1 MILIIIYT
9 IISFLLDGLI
19 SNYIPVNI
27 NELSYLTTIYSV
39 ISIVVIYNYFENEKK
54 YLIIITIL
62 ALLFDIVYTNTF
74 PLNIIIF
81 IAIYMLIK
89 TLNYYIPNNLFTIN
103 IKTILSMTIYHI
115 LSYLILLLVHYND
128 YPIKLLYITIYKSII
143 MTIIYTTVSY
153 IITKKLYNKYY
164 DKKIK

>member
-9 IISFLLDGLI
+9 IISFLLDGLM

-81 IAIYMLIK
+81 IAIY
-89 TLNYYIPNNLFTIN
+89 IN
-103 IKTILSMTIYHI
+103 K
-115 LSYLILLLVHYND
+115 N
-128 YPIKLLYITIYKSII
+128 IKLLYS
-143 MTIIYTTVSY
+143 
-153 IITKKLYNKYY
+153 
-164 DKKIK
+164 